1 MNSRLQF
8 WQRSDSWPRDTSHF
22 VFFGR
27 AVHLFGEAMFSH
39 RWTGDEPIADL
50 LARRSSCTGNEEKYP
65 SSVKLDA
72 ATILPDSE
80 FVLAL
85 ERFRCVQ
92 NEIAT
97 RAEAAKLITA
107 FRSKIGGEMEQ
118 IPRVWWST
126 ERLTE
131 RFAHCHIDPADPF
144 GTGKWG
150 GSYSWIFVARST
162 VKQTI
167 SILIEENRMIQGSN
181 QRETGVTVVQA
192 GTERKEVE
200 KRYLARVK
208 SYEGKTPPT
217 RAEDEAF
224 CREKL
229 GVSRFRTREL
239 RKQLAPASWQR
250 AGPKKKPRE

>member
-8 WQRSDSWPRDTSHF
+8 WQRSDSWPRDTSYF

-50 LARRSSCTGNEEKYP
+50 LATQSSCSGNDEKYP

-72 ATILPDSE
+72 EMILPDSE
-80 FVLAL
+80 LVLAL
-85 ERFRCVQ
+85 ERFRSVQ

-97 RAEAAKLITA
+97 RAEAAKLVTA

-144 GTGKWG
+144 ETGNPS

-167 SILIEENRMIQGSN
+167 SILTEESRTTRSSSQNEAGFTI
-181 QRETGVTVVQA
+181 VQA
-192 GTERKEVE
+192 GSEKKETET
-200 KRYLARVK
+200 RYLARVK
-208 SYEGKTPPT
+208 SYEGKTPPS
-217 RAEDEAF
+217 RADDEAF
-224 CREKL
+224 CREIL
-229 GVSRFRTREL
+229 GVNRSRAREL
-239 RKQLAPASWQR
+239 RKKLAPGAWQK
-250 AGPKKKPRE
+250 AGPRKKKS